1 MEFLK
6 YSAFA
11 LIGIYGLIF
20 LVVGIVGRKPI
31 RFALVNVL
39 SGVLA
44 LVVINLT
51 ARFTGVHIAVNEWTV
66 GAGSA
71 FGVTGVCGILL
82 LKLIFGV

>member
-6 YSAFA
+6 YSALV
-11 LIGIYGLIF
+11 LIGVYGLAF
-20 LVVGIVGRKPI
+20 LVVGIIGRKPI
-31 RFALVNVL
+31 RFVLINVL

-44 LVVINLT
+44 LVVVNLT

-71 FGVTGVCGILL
+71 FGVSGVCGLL
-82 LKLIFGV
+82 ILKLIFSA